1 MTARPSATARPVAK
15 VAVVGRD
22 AAAWLTALGLHRAF
36 GRTGVQVQVIELP
49 SLLSPVDA
57 YVSLPSLAGLHR
69 IVGIDEDA
77 LIAACA
83 GLYVLGQRFANW
95 SGGRPPFLHAYDTQP
110 VGLNNVDLIQYWVK
124 GRAEGLK
131 LDLEE
136 FSLGAAMAKQGRL
149 PLGEPAEGFSRP
161 AHGYHLDARSYVRLL
176 RDQAI
181 RRGVSWV
188 AAGLGETHVEGERIV
203 SVTLSD
209 ATTVE
214 ADLFIDA
221 SGAQGAL
228 IDRLR
233 AADFE
238 PWGQWLA
245 CDRILAASGPRL
257 DPLPAFSQIAAFR
270 AGWIGIHPLQDRTAL
285 VCSYDSARIS
295 DEDLVAALPVLTG
308 LTLQDEAVAASFRA
322 GRRSSAWV
330 GNCVAIGDAAASL
343 EPLDA
348 APLHLVQTGLSLLI
362 SLFPVDA
369 DDMRE
374 AGAYNVRLAAH
385 AENLRDF
392 QIAHYKLNQRRD
404 DAFWDR
410 ARDVACP
417 DALAYKMRLFASR
430 GRIALYDDETF
441 QESSWTSIFVGHGLI
456 PQAYDPLVDLTA
468 GDEQI
473 QQLQKMLRFIAS
485 EVTGAPTLQSQL
497 AAAPSAQGATR

>member
-1 MTARPSATARPVAK
+1 MTRPVAK

-22 AAAWLTALGLHRAF
+22 AAAWLTALGLQRAF
-36 GRTGVQVQVIELP
+36 GRTGVQVQVVELP
-49 SLLSPVDA
+49 SMLSAVDA

-95 SGGRPPFLHAYDTQP
+95 SGGRAPFLHAYDTQP
-110 VGLNNVDLIQYWVK
+110 VGLNNVDLIQYWLK

-149 PLGEPAEGFSRP
+149 PLGAEPAEGFSRP
-161 AHGYHLDARSYVRLL
+161 AYGYHLDARAYVRLL
-176 RDQAI
+176 REQAM
-181 RRGVSWV
+181 RLGVSWV
-188 AAGLGETHVEGERIV
+188 ASGLGETHVDGGRIV
-203 SVTLSD
+203 SLTLSD
-209 ATTVE
+209 GATVE

-228 IDRLR
+228 IEHLP
-233 AADFE
+233 AAAFE
-238 PWGQWLA
+238 PWSQWLP

-285 VCSYDSARIS
+285 VCSYDSTRIS

-308 LTLQDEAVAASFRA
+308 LTLQDEAVAAPFRV
-322 GRRSSAWV
+322 GRRAAAWV

-343 EPLDA
+343 ELLDA

-374 AGAYNVRLAAH
+374 ASAYNARLAAH

-404 DAFWDR
+404 DPFWDR
-410 ARDVACP
+410 TRDVPAP

-441 QESSWTSIFVGHGLI
+441 QESDWTSIFVGHGLI
-456 PQAYDPLVDLTA
+456 PQAYDPLVDLTP
-468 GDEQI
+468 GDQQI
-473 QQLQKMLRFIAS
+473 QQLQKMLRFIAA
-485 EVTGAPTLQSQL
+485 EVTAAPTLQSHL
-497 AAAPSAQGATR
+497 AAPRSARGAPS